1 MRGWIL
7 YVHNAATRSITGRGW
22 ARGWRVKRC
31 VQGRWRREREKGRAE
46 SNGEVLDILNFHLG
60 HDHLG
65 LFRPIDSG
73 PSFRW
78 ETDDQLGTRREKEK
92 RMASFDGR

>member
-1 MRGWIL
+1 MGEG
-7 YVHNAATRSITGRGW
+7 VESEKGR
-22 ARGWRVKRC
+22 R
-31 VQGRWRREREKGRAE
+31 RREREKGRAE

-78 ETDDQLGTRREKEK
+78 ETDDQLGTRREREK
-92 RMASFDGR
+92 NGKFRWTLVERG